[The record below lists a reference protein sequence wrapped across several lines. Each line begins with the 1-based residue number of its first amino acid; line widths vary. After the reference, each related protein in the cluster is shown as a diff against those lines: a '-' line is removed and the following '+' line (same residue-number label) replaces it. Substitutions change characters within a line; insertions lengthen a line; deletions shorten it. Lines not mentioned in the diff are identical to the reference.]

1 MWLPGRRVAWFSGR
15 YRISVSKPDHL
26 RLPLFIALSFCITP
40 KMISLVAFDLDQ
52 TLVRYKQQP
61 LPIEVVA
68 AINFLLRVAHV
79 ALICHGD
86 WDEVEP
92 RVGAQLASDI
102 PDLTKLWILPA
113 GGTRIYGYHL
123 AEDGRFKYVNRWNL
137 WSDEEV
143 NTMVSTLDEALAA
156 KGLAPAE
163 VKGKRVEYCGSYLKL
178 HILGRETDEATKDAW
193 DTEDTKR
200 RRVEADMRSRL
211 HKLGLLQQ
219 GLYRDGL
226 HMYRDGML
234 PEFEI
239 RVGPSDT
246 LDITRDEGL
255 QRFAC
260 YHRLEEITGVP
271 CSQMLWVGPRDDK
284 PGKDQCIVLKSEH
297 HTFVENLGEAV
308 ATIRAITA
316 CLS

>member
-1 MWLPGRRVAWFSGR
+1 
-15 YRISVSKPDHL
+15 
-26 RLPLFIALSFCITP
+26 
-40 KMISLVAFDLDQ
+40 MISLVAFDLDK

-79 ALICHGD
+79 ALICHGA

-113 GGTRIYGYHL
+113 GGTSIYGYHL
-123 AEDGRFKYVNRWNL
+123 ADDGRFKYINRWNL
-137 WSDEEV
+137 WADEEV
-143 NTMVSTLDEALAA
+143 ATMVSILDAALAA
-156 KGLAPAE
+156 KGLAPPPAAIQ
-163 VKGKRVEYCGSYLKL
+163 GPRVEHCGAYIKL
-178 HILGRETDEATKDAW
+178 HVLGRGAAEPAKDAW
-193 DTEDTKR
+193 DPDDTKR
-200 RRVEADMRSRL
+200 RRVEADMRARL
-211 HKLGLLQQ
+211 HRLGLLQQ

-226 HMYRDGML
+226 LLYQDGLL

-239 RVGPSDT
+239 RVGHGDT

-260 YHRLEEITGVP
+260 YHRLEELTGVP
-271 CSQMLWVGPRDDK
+271 RSHMLWVGPRDDK
-284 PGKDQCIVLKSEH
+284 PGQGQCIVLNSEH